1 MDKKT
6 QQRVIIGGIVGA
18 VVVMFIAILLLAR
31 PNVAAFDY
39 EGIPAERTEDGAF
52 ILGSPDAPVTIVAW
66 EDFLCNHCQDY
77 QPELK
82 RFFEDYVATGLA
94 RFEFRM
100 LPISQQSQFVFQL
113 VECAAVVQ
121 DDPAAFWPAHD
132 AMFAMTTTGTF
143 DGADFAQEIGVPY
156 SELLDCAE
164 EANQYT
170 IDQAAANAG
179 NLAGQI
185 TGTPAVGWRLNGG
198 PVRLDI
204 ISRRPSAQQMGELVQ
219 LMGSQ
224 TSNQ

>member
-1 MDKKT
+1 MKSKN
-6 QQRVIIGGIVGA
+6 QQGIIIGGVIVAA
-18 VVVMFIAILLLAR
+18 VVVFIGVLLLAR
-31 PNVAAFDY
+31 PNVTSFEY
-39 EGIPAERTEDGAF
+39 EGIPADRTEDGAF
-52 ILGSPDAPVTIVAW
+52 ILGDPNAPITIVAW

-82 RFFEDYVATGLA
+82 DFFAEYVATGQA

-100 LPISQQSQFVFQL
+100 LPISTQSQFVFSL

-132 AMFAMTTTGTF
+132 TMFAMTTTGTF
-143 DGADFAQEIGVPY
+143 DGADFASEVGVPY

-164 EANQYT
+164 EANQWQS
-170 IDQAAANAG
+170 DQAAANQG

-185 TGTPAVGWRLNGG
+185 TGTPAVGWRLNDG

-204 ISRRPSAQQMGELVQ
+204 INRRPNTEQIGELIT
-219 LMGSQ
+219 LFGSQ
-224 TSNQ
+224 ASN